1 MIVCSISTQIQEYKP
16 FYPHTQYMNVTE
28 NSKGR
33 PAEKKLIAVVVYKKP
48 TGKKYYMLVTESSID
63 DVIDNTKRKQLIPSN
78 FDIVDIGLGESFVET
93 FKKQYN
99 IK

>member
-1 MIVCSISTQIQEYKP
+1 
-16 FYPHTQYMNVTE
+16 MNVTE

-33 PAEKKLIAVVVYKKP
+33 PAEKKLIAVIVYKKP

-63 DVIDNTKRKQLIPSN
+63 DVIDGSKRKQLIPSN

-93 FKKQYN
+93 FKKQYD

>member
-1 MIVCSISTQIQEYKP
+1 MIVCFILTQIQEFKP
-16 FYPHTQYMNVTE
+16 FYPHTQFMNVHE
-28 NSKGR
+28 SKGR
-33 PAEKKLIAVVVYKKP
+33 PVEKKLIAVVVYKKP

-63 DVIDNTKRKQLIPSN
+63 DVLDNSKRKQLIPSN

-93 FKKQYN
+93 FKKQYD

>member
-1 MIVCSISTQIQEYKP
+1 MIVYFILTQIVEFKP

-33 PAEKKLIAVVVYKKP
+33 PVEKKMVAVVIYKKP
-48 TGKKYYMLVTESSID
+48 TGKKYYILITETSID
-63 DVIDNTKRKQLIPSN
+63 DIIDGSKRKQLIPSN
-78 FDIVDIGLGESFVET
+78 FEIVDIGLGESFIET